1 MASTRDRAPD
11 LRTRK
16 AIQEILKQQGGQT
29 AQSLSEELE
38 VSAMAIRQHL
48 YQLENEALVTYELE
62 KRPIGRPAKL
72 WKLTDAANRF
82 FPDAHGEL
90 AVDLVGALKKTF
102 GADGLS
108 RIVAERAK
116 AHVAAYRKRIRPDAS
131 LLQRLRDLAALRTEE
146 GYMAEVLRE
155 SGGYTLVENHC
166 PIYAAASACTGLCSA
181 ELDVFQAV
189 LGKNVEIERTEH
201 ILDGA
206 RRCAYAVCLRETPPR
221 RSKRRRSS

>member
-11 LRTRK
+11 VRTRK
-16 AIQEILKQQGGQT
+16 ALQELLKQKGAQT
-29 AQSLSEELE
+29 AQSLAEQLE

-72 WKLTDAANRF
+72 WQLTAAANRL

-90 AVDLVGALKKTF
+90 AVDLVGSVEKAF

-108 RIVAERAK
+108 RIVAVRAK
-116 AHVAAYRKRIRPDAS
+116 AQIAAYRTRIRPNAS
-131 LLQRLRDLAALRTEE
+131 LGRKLRDLAAVRTEE

-166 PIYAAASACTGLCSA
+166 PICAAASVCTGLCSA
-181 ELDVFQAV
+181 ELDVFKAV
-189 LGKNVEIERTEH
+189 LGKDVQIERTEH

-206 RRCAYAVCLRETPPR
+206 RRCAYVVRRRETPARGPKSR
-221 RSKRRRSS
+221 RG